1 MAINISKLNKDRK
14 LLHTISSNAAKATRR
29 RFNTELAAE
38 SYATIFRQVFDQ
50 PILKVNPLPW
60 TKFKADE
67 NFKQKGDPWLPRGLK
82 KQLKKILFLR
92 N

>member
-29 RFNTELAAE
+29 RFNTELAAK
-38 SYATIFRQVFDQ
+38 SYAQVFFKVLKEPNSDAQ
-50 PILKVNPLPW
+50 PLSWK
-60 TKFKADE
+60 KFKPDV

-82 KQLKKILFLR
+82 IKLKKILFLR